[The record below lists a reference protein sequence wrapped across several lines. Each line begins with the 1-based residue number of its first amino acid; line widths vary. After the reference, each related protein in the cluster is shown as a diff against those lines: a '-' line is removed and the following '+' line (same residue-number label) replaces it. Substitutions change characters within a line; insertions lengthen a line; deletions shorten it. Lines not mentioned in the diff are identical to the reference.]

1 MHKMMKVITSHHI
14 TFYHNI
20 TFIIYPRA
28 QSGARLGTYFQRR
41 YISMRDYNE
50 KILLILQSFIL
61 LLSCYLIVREIL
73 CYLIFC

>member
-50 KILLILQSFIL
+50 NKYYLFYKA
-61 LLSCYLIVREIL
+61 LSYYYLVT
-73 CYLIFC
+73 

>member
-1 MHKMMKVITSHHI
+1 MKGITSHHI

-28 QSGARLGTYFQRR
+28 QSGARLGTYFQRL

-50 KILLILQSFIL
+50 KILLI
-61 LLSCYLIVREIL
+61 
-73 CYLIFC
+73 